1 MKTSNLVTFLLS
13 HNFQLYF
20 CLVKTYK
27 SVLFF
32 VPTFELI
39 IWFMKSPKNFEKV
52 AILKT
57 IFEFDSDNG
66 ISLDHGSSLCVITL
80 VRQPSVD

>member
-1 MKTSNLVTFLLS
+1 
-13 HNFQLYF
+13 
-20 CLVKTYK
+20 
-27 SVLFF
+27 
-32 VPTFELI
+32 
-39 IWFMKSPKNFEKV
+39 MKSPKNFEKV

-80 VRQPSVD
+80 VRQPSVDWGDLLHMVWPEEGCITFQG